1 MNSAYLILGGNLGN
15 KRKNLALALG
25 MIRAGIGNILRG
37 SNIYETE
44 PWGLKNVKTFF
55 NQVIEINT
63 FLTPLELLE
72 KKNKIES
79 SFGRRRDQHNRY
91 QSRRM
96 DIDIL
101 FYDKEVIN
109 MPELT
114 IPHPRLHERNFVLM
128 PLCELAAELIHPV
141 LNKTIRQLKAEC
153 KDVKWTRI
161 VPE

>member
-1 MNSAYLILGGNLGN
+1 MNSVYLILGGNLGN
-15 KRKNLALALG
+15 RRKNLVLALG
-25 MIRAGIGNILRG
+25 MIRVEIGNILRG

-44 PWGLKNVKTFF
+44 PWGLKNVKTFY

-72 KKNKIES
+72 KINSIES
-79 SFGRRRDQHNRY
+79 SFGRGRNQHIRY

-101 FYDKEVIN
+101 FYNKEVVN
-109 MPELT
+109 LPELT

-141 LNKTIRQLKAEC
+141 FDKTIRQLKAEC
-153 KDVKWTRI
+153 KDDKWTRI
-161 VPE
+161 VSE

>member
-1 MNSAYLILGGNLGN
+1 
-15 KRKNLALALG
+15 
-25 MIRAGIGNILRG
+25 
-37 SNIYETE
+37 
-44 PWGLKNVKTFF
+44 
-55 NQVIEINT
+55 
-63 FLTPLELLE
+63 
-72 KKNKIES
+72 
-79 SFGRRRDQHNRY
+79 
-91 QSRRM
+91 M